1 MPLVALLIIGV
12 AVGFLASRILKVNM
26 DTPSTIALGVLG
38 ALIGT
43 VVLRGLV
50 MLAGLNA
57 AMFHARGG
65 LRQVH
70 RHRQQDGQP
79 PQGATREV
87 QCRLIGQ
94 PVHHGS
100 DHDDACEQAQ
110 PGEGQLPPG
119 VLHVLLHE
127 GLSPVPMVSVR

>member
-50 MLAGLNA
+50 MLAGIGAGFVGALMGA
-57 AMFHARGG
+57 LILIWTWKTWAR
-65 LRQVH
+65 
-70 RHRQQDGQP
+70 
-79 PQGATREV
+79 
-87 QCRLIGQ
+87 
-94 PVHHGS
+94 
-100 DHDDACEQAQ
+100 
-110 PGEGQLPPG
+110 
-119 VLHVLLHE
+119 
-127 GLSPVPMVSVR
+127 